1 MKVSL
6 STEPIRRE
14 EILSSIRSESSG
26 AIVTF
31 TGTVRKTESGDLE
44 SLFYEAYEEMAVKE
58 MQKICMDAL
67 QRFSITDI
75 AMSHRIGNIGIGEE
89 SVFIAVSAPHRKEA
103 FLACEYA
110 IDSLKK
116 SVPIWKKD
124 VYRDSGRDMKK

>member
-58 MQKICMDAL
+58 MQKICRDAL
-67 QRFSITDI
+67 KRFSITDI
-75 AMSHRIGNIGIGEE
+75 AMSHRIGNIVIGDE

>member
-75 AMSHRIGNIGIGEE
+75 AMSHRIGNIVIGDE

>member
-14 EILSSIRSESSG
+14 EIVSSIRSESSG

-31 TGTVRKTESGDLE
+31 TGIVRKTERDDFE

-58 MQKICMDAL
+58 MQKICRDAL
-67 QRFSITDI
+67 KRFSITDI
-75 AMSHRIGNIGIGEE
+75 AMSHRIGNIVIGDE

>member
-124 VYRDSGRDMKK
+124 VYRDSGSGRKK

>member
-14 EILSSIRSESSG
+14 EIVSSIRSESSG
-26 AIVTF
+26 AIMTF
-31 TGTVRKTESGDLE
+31 TGIVRKTERDDFE

-58 MQKICMDAL
+58 MQKICRDAL
-67 QRFSITDI
+67 KRFSITDI
-75 AMSHRIGNIGIGEE
+75 AMSHRIGNIVIGDE